1 MTEPVALAR
10 VAAALASVASLGT
23 AACNVTPLGVKDRGA
38 VVDGRPGCP
47 GAALVALSDYL
58 STQIALVS
66 LDGETLSESLIS
78 TASLEGSP
86 LSFPLSGDVALPS
99 SRPPS
104 GRAVVIDRYGT
115 NVLTFVDPETAAVL
129 GQLPVG
135 TGFESNPQDY
145 LELDE
150 TRAFVSRFGQ
160 NPLPG
165 AQPFDSGGDLLV
177 IDTQTRAIL
186 RNVELA
192 REGELPPRPGG
203 MTLVGDTAVVSLGRM
218 SLDFKTTGDAAFA
231 GIDVE
236 SETERYR
243 VELPGL
249 KNCGTLALAPSGT
262 WAASACSGG
271 IDRTGKLEN
280 QAESGLVLFE
290 VEGGLIRE
298 IRRFSAES
306 IAGEPIQSSVEFAND
321 STLLLKTQ
329 TVYGGP
335 TNNRLLAYEWELG
348 VVTALSE
355 ARPDSEGAGKGV
367 TFGGMLCAPG
377 CGDVCLIA
385 DADRGELQRFSFAG
399 GLLRALTPSRVEQ
412 LVGLPPRQVAG
423 L

>member
-1 MTEPVALAR
+1 MSSRVTLAR
-10 VAAALASVASLGT
+10 TAAALSWAASLAVSG
-23 AACNVTPLGVKDRGA
+23 CNVTPLGVEDRGA

-47 GAALVALSDYL
+47 GAARVVLSDYL

-66 LDGETLSESLIS
+66 LEGETLSESLIS

-86 LSFPLSGDVALPS
+86 LSFPLSGDVTLPS

-104 GRAVVIDRYGT
+104 GRAVIIDRYGT
-115 NVLTFVDPETAAVL
+115 NVLTFVDPATAAVL

-150 TRAFVSRFGQ
+150 SRALVSRFGQ

-165 AQPFDSGGDLLV
+165 AQPFDTGGDLLV
-177 IDTQTRAIL
+177 IDTREPAIL
-186 RNVELA
+186 RNIELD
-192 REGELPPRPGG
+192 REGEPPPRPGG
-203 MTLVGDTAVVSLGRM
+203 ITLLGDIAVVSLGRM

-231 GIDVE
+231 GIDIE

-280 QAESGLVLFE
+280 RSESGLALFT
-290 VEGGLIRE
+290 VESGHLRE
-298 IRRFSAES
+298 MRRFSAES
-306 IAGEPIQSSVEFAND
+306 IAGEPIQSSVEFANE

-329 TVYGGP
+329 TVYGGT
-335 TNNRLLAYEWELG
+335 TNNRLLAFEWELG
-348 VVTALSE
+348 VVTTLSE
-355 ARPDSEGAGKGV
+355 AEPDAQGDGKGV
-367 TFGGMLCAPG
+367 VFGGMLCASG
-377 CGDVCLIA
+377 CGDVCLVA
-385 DADRGELQRFSFAG
+385 DADRGELQRFSFAS
-399 GLLRALTPSRVEQ
+399 GLLRALPARRVERT
-412 LVGLPPRQVAG
+412 VGLPPRQVAG